1 MPDSPDQIIRKLQQ
15 ENKNLKK
22 ILKQKDKKLEQ
33 KDENLKK
40 ILKQKDE
47 ELNLE
52 RQLWNSRESGWDPST
67 STDLH
72 RIEVF
77 DGVISDE
84 SSLHSA
90 TLCSREEFRYIL
102 ERTGACAIASGDMP
116 LFRDDESR
124 TSDPGNRCKLRFRH
138 ALLMYTAE

>member
-84 SSLHSA
+84 S
-90 TLCSREEFRYIL
+90 R
-102 ERTGACAIASGDMP
+102 DMI
-116 LFRDDESR
+116 R
-124 TSDPGNRCKLRFRH
+124 N
-138 ALLMYTAE
+138 